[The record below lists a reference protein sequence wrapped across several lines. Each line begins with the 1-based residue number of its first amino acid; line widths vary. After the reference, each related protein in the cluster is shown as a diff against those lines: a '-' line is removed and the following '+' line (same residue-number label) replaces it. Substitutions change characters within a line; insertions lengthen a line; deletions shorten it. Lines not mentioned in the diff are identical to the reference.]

1 LENHERVAVR
11 ALLDSGAMG
20 LFMDM
25 TFARE
30 KGFKIEKLKNPLL
43 VRNVDRTVNAGGAI
57 THQVECNM
65 FFKGHIERIR
75 IDVCNL
81 GKTEV
86 ILGML

>member
-1 LENHERVAVR
+1 MRVGLEKLESHKGIAVK
-11 ALLDSGAMG
+11 ALLDSGATG

-30 KGFKIEKLKNPLL
+30 KGFKIEKLKNSLL

-65 FFKGHIERIR
+65 FSKDIWKGQGWMYI
-75 IDVCNL
+75 
-81 GKTEV
+81 T
-86 ILGML
+86 